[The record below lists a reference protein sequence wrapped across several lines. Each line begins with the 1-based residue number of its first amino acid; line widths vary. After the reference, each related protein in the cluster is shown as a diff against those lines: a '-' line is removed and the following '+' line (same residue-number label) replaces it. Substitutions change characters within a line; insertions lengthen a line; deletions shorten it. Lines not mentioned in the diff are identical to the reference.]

1 MANDE
6 RSIKLSQQFNNRVSQ
21 EGKKSNTHRAL
32 LGSGIHWAL
41 SHTLTL
47 TPLRTG
53 HHIPNFAHEQ
63 NKAYARGK
71 Y

>member
-1 MANDE
+1 MMKEASNYPNS
-6 RSIKLSQQFNNRVSQ
+6 SITELVKK
-21 EGKKSNTHRAL
+21 GKKSNTHRAL

-71 Y
+71 D